1 MIIILNK
8 SEIEMPLTLKSMDYF
23 TTALR
28 HGSIVKAAADLN
40 IAASAVSSA
49 IDQVEAEFDLTLVI
63 RQRARGI
70 KPTSAGRE
78 VARKCERLLE
88 DYKSLVI
95 EGKDLKHSQ
104 SGNLRIGYYAPIAP
118 AFLPQ
123 IFDSFL
129 SSRTDVTLEL
139 EECNNDDAQDGL
151 LEGTYD
157 AILFVT
163 EGVRPSIEY
172 DTLITAPP
180 YCLLPKAHPLARGD
194 AITMAQIAHEP
205 LVVLD
210 RPVAASYYEGL
221 FQSATRQ
228 APVVA
233 YANSTEMVRSL
244 VAAGRGCAIL
254 NMLPLTS
261 TAYNGASVVARP
273 ISDTLPPLTLALG
286 YDSARPRRIVQDFAQ
301 ACRHYFTASGP
312 TRCVIS
318 S

>member
-1 MIIILNK
+1 MA
-8 SEIEMPLTLKSMDYF
+8 LTLKAMEYF

-28 HGSIVKAAADLN
+28 HGSIAKAAAELN

-70 KPTSAGRE
+70 KANAAGRD
-78 VARKCERLLE
+78 VARKCEHLLE
-88 DYKSLVI
+88 DYQSLLL
-95 EGKDLKHSQ
+95 EGTALKQSQ
-104 SGNLRIGYYAPIAP
+104 SGTLKIGYYAPIAP

-123 IFDSFL
+123 VFDAFL
-129 SSRTDVTLEL
+129 SDTADATLEL

-151 LEGTYD
+151 LNGTYD
-157 AILFVT
+157 AILFVA
-163 EGVRPSIEY
+163 EGVRPSIEF

-180 YCLLPKAHPLARGD
+180 YCLLPKAHPLARFD
-194 AITMAQIAHEP
+194 AVTMAQIAKEP
-205 LVVLD
+205 LVVLN

-221 FQSATRQ
+221 FQSGTRQ

-244 VAAGRGCAIL
+244 VAAERGCAIL
-254 NMLPLTS
+254 NMLPLTNE
-261 TAYNGASVVARP
+261 TYGGASVVARP

-286 YDSARPRRIVQDFAQ
+286 YDSTRPRRIVQDFAQ
-301 ACRHYFTASGP
+301 ACRDHFGRTGP
-312 TRCVIS
+312 TQCIIS
-318 S
+318 G

>member
-1 MIIILNK
+1 
-8 SEIEMPLTLKSMDYF
+8 MPLTLKAMEYF

-28 HGSIVKAAADLN
+28 LGSIVKAAAALN

-49 IDQVEAEFDLTLVI
+49 IDQVEAEFDLALVI

-70 KPTSAGRE
+70 QATSSGRD
-78 VARKCERLLE
+78 VAQKCERLLE
-88 DYKSLVI
+88 DYRALLI
-95 EGKDLKHSQ
+95 EGAELKKSQ
-104 SGNLRIGYYAPIAP
+104 SGTLRIGYYAPIAP

-123 IFDSFL
+123 VFDAFL
-129 SSRTDVTLEL
+129 SHRTGVTLEL
-139 EECNNDDAQDGL
+139 EECNNDEAQDGL
-151 LEGTYD
+151 LNGTYD
-157 AILFVT
+157 AILFVA
-163 EGVRPSIEY
+163 EGVKPSIKF

-180 YCLLPKAHPLARGD
+180 YCLLPQSHPLAD
-194 AITMAQIAHEP
+194 QNAVTMAQISKEP
-205 LVVLD
+205 LVVLN

-221 FQSATRQ
+221 FQPGTRQ
-228 APVVA
+228 APIAA

-261 TAYNGASVVARP
+261 ETYSGAPVVARP

-286 YDSARPRRIVQDFAQ
+286 YDSARPRRIVQEFAL
-301 ACRHYFTASGP
+301 ACRDHFSAAEP
-312 TRCVIS
+312 ARCVIS